1 MAVKERIE
9 TRGSPHGVGGR
20 MVRHD
25 AVDKA
30 GGVLRYASDDIPRN
44 ALGEPV
50 RELPVPPERVPAA
63 LAARSAAG
71 SGA

>member
-1 MAVKERIE
+1 
-9 TRGSPHGVGGR
+9 